1 MKDSS
6 SFMSGAPLEYQPL
19 TQADNGEKGK
29 IINKTS
35 NHFDFG
41 KGELPR
47 REE

>member
-35 NHFDFG
+35 SVGFG
-41 KGELPR
+41 LERSLI
-47 REE
+47 